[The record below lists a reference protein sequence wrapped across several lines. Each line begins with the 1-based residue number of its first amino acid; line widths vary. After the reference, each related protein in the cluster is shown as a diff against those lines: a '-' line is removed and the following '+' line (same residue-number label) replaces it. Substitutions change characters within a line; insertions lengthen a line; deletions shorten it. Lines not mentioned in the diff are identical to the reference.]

1 MPGSVDPARPGVRLT
16 ADGRPL
22 REVVSYTR
30 RGGRLSPAQERAWE
44 RYAEDWV
51 VPEAEASRPGFDWTE
66 RFGRRA
72 PLVIEIGSGVG
83 ETLAAVP
90 RPELNV
96 LGIEVWR
103 PGVADTLRR
112 LAKAG
117 IDNVRMCSVDA
128 VWLLEHTVAPG
139 SLAELWTFF
148 PDPWHKARHHKRR
161 LVSPAFAA
169 LVASRLVPG
178 GRWRLATDWAD
189 YAEQMVEV
197 LDAEPSLRG
206 GVVERWRERPLTKFE
221 RRGEAA
227 GRAITDLAYARVG
240 ERA

>member
-30 RGGRLSPAQERAWE
+30 RGGRLSPAQERAWT
-44 RYAEDWV
+44 RYAGAWV
-51 VPEAEASRPGFDWTE
+51 VPEEEASREGFDWAAC
-66 RFGRRA
+66 FGRTA
-72 PLVIEIGSGVG
+72 PLLIEIGSGVG

-117 IDNVRMCSVDA
+117 IDNVRMCGVDA

-148 PDPWHKARHHKRR
+148 PDPWHKSRHHKRR
-161 LVSPAFAA
+161 LVSPPFAA
-169 LVASRLVPG
+169 LVASRLAPG
-178 GRWRLATDWAD
+178 GVWRLATDWAD
-189 YAEQMVEV
+189 YADQMREV
-197 LDAEPSLRG
+197 LDAEPRVSG
-206 GVVERWRERPLTKFE
+206 GVVERWADRPGTKFE
-221 RRGEAA
+221 RKGLAVDRE
-227 GRAITDLAYARVG
+227 ITDLRYVR
-240 ERA
+240 ES